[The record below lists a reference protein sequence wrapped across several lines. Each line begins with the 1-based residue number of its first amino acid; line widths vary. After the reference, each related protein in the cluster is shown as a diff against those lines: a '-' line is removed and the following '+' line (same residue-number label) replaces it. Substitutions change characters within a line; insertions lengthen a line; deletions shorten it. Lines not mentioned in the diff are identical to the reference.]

1 MEGKIS
7 INLAKNKRF
16 DAARESLGDL
26 LDKCIE
32 ITGALDIIASERERR
47 REALWLARW
56 AIRAVAEEILRTGK
70 MPLPLKVRLRND
82 RTENEDDDR
91 ADFWKRTGFLR
102 N

>member
-91 ADFWKRTGFLR
+91 VDFWKRTGFLR

>member
-7 INLAKNKRF
+7 INLAKHKRF
-16 DAARESLGDL
+16 DTECESLGEL

-32 ITGALDIIASERERR
+32 IIGALDATASERERR
-47 REALWLARW
+47 RETLWLVRW

-70 MPLPLKVRLRND
+70 MPLPLKVRFAND
-82 RTENEDDDR
+82 RTENHERLDW
-91 ADFWKRTGFLR
+91 WKRARFSR